1 MSENDKSKIDRQLDR
16 EIFWLEIEERFWW
29 VPSVIIG
36 ILTGLAVNFF
46 LDLFLDI
53 RGDIKA
59 IRAEQ
64 DAKE

>member
-1 MSENDKSKIDRQLDR
+1 MSKNDKSKIERQLDR

-36 ILTGLAVNFF
+36 ILTGLAVSFF

-53 RGDIKA
+53 RGEIKA